1 MNVDVNVHPTKHEV
15 HFLHEET
22 VVATIANSIEAVL
35 QGSNHSRTFFI
46 QSLLPGATAAETNTV
61 IKQKQSRKNNNN
73 CLGEPSLSQ
82 RSNKSESST
91 ASESSSVKWRSDN
104 TYQKD
109 MVRTDKNLQKLDKF
123 FMSSTPLE
131 DKSSSSGLESFRQL
145 QFRC

>member
-61 IKQKQSRKNNNN
+61 IKQKQSLKTNNNN
-73 CLGEPSLSQ
+73 FLGKPSSNNLSQ

-91 ASESSSVKWRSDN
+91 ASESSSVKWRSDQDEMAWTN
-104 TYQKD
+104 E
-109 MVRTDKNLQKLDKF
+109 VFNNF
-123 FMSSTPLE
+123 SPFSTPSP
-131 DKSSSSGLESFRQL
+131 KKQY
-145 QFRC
+145 